1 MSCETVK
8 VIRAILPG
16 VQEDTLRELH
26 ALIAQSLAIPL
37 PSDLRD
43 QRLGLLMQMVTYTLA
58 RIPLGEEYE
67 TERAQRAVDGEEWP
81 SRIQLSEAYGSWL
94 DAVAAATEPDRPRR
108 QPRFSGREARTAA
121 GPPYTRRDALLAIAR
136 CKSEIG
142 AWPTQSDYLRWRHIV
157 RHASRL
163 HGLDEPRLPDA
174 KQLRRLYANWACAR
188 AAAQR
193 RLEHE

>member
-1 MSCETVK
+1 MSCETAK
-8 VIRAILPG
+8 VIREILPG
-16 VQEDTLRELH
+16 VQENTLHELRT
-26 ALIAQSLAIPL
+26 LIAQSLAIPL
-37 PSDLRD
+37 PSELRD
-43 QRLGLLMQMVTYTLA
+43 QPLGLLIQMVACTPA
-58 RIPLGEEYE
+58 RIPLAEEYE

-81 SRIQLSEAYGSWL
+81 SRIELNEAHGSWL
-94 DAVAAATEPDRPRR
+94 GAVSAATKPDGHRR
-108 QPRFSGREARTAA
+108 HVQSLSREARTAA

-174 KQLRRLYANWACAR
+174 KQLRRLYANWSCAR
-188 AAAQR
+188 AAARR

>member
-1 MSCETVK
+1 MSYETVK

-43 QRLGLLMQMVTYTLA
+43 QRLGLLIQMVTYTLA

-94 DAVAAATEPDRPRR
+94 GAVAAATEPDRPRR
-108 QPRFSGREARTAA
+108 QLRFSSREARTAA

-174 KQLRRLYANWACAR
+174 KQLRRLYANWSCAR
-188 AAAQR
+188 ATAQR